1 MHTVTDSNSL
11 AIPADD
17 TGLGPNRLPGA
28 YRKHP
33 CNRWLRPARMKM
45 ADSTGLSGKISTH

>member
-17 TGLGPNRLPGA
+17 AGLGPNRLPGA

-45 ADSTGLSGKISTH
+45 ADSTGLSDKISTQ